1 MGDNIVSTLTCCTT
15 KTDPFVNGCSF
26 MTLSVQGGRVSQQM
40 TNDDIMNHRYYF
52 NTNITMRYSTAMHW
66 MVIPISDYVP
76 LVVGDNIYQKYIYI
90 NKLEEKNIFIYAVQ
104 GQVSPVLVKFWRII
118 PYQDPKTQHLYFTL
132 KCMHEMK
139 LFLRYLR
146 LAFGEFSIRCWGSW
160 FFASN
165 YFLVESD
172 YPWRGF

>member
-1 MGDNIVSTLTCCTT
+1 
-15 KTDPFVNGCSF
+15 
-26 MTLSVQGGRVSQQM
+26 
-40 TNDDIMNHRYYF
+40 
-52 NTNITMRYSTAMHW
+52 MHSI
-66 MVIPISDYVP
+66 VIPISDYVP

-146 LAFGEFSIRCWGSW
+146 LAFGEFSIRCWGSQVLTFW
-160 FFASN
+160 HQII
-165 YFLVESD
+165 FLIILEEDFKNIFVIWLKCPLFL
-172 YPWRGF
+172 YCC